1 MRQVVKTLFLLAIA
15 AAVFYTGAGVT
26 IMNYCCNKCSE
37 QTLFAME
44 HKCDAERHHVQ
55 TSDDCCSSPKSAC
68 NDHTTSDEKT
78 KHCSASR
85 LSIDLDSSMSRP
97 HVATP
102 FLWLSDAS
110 LFSVQLLPSHT
121 IEDDNE
127 DYIEMPPTS
136 PPRSYLSLI
145 RVLII

>member
-1 MRQVVKTLFLLAIA
+1 MKQFVRSLFLLAIA
-15 AAVFYTGAGVT
+15 AAVFFTGAGVT
-26 IMNYCCNKCSE
+26 VVSYCCNKCSE

-44 HKCDAERHHVQ
+44 HRCGSDKHHED
-55 TSDDCCSSPKSAC
+55 TNSCCSTHAGDAC
-68 NDHTTSDEKT
+68 QKHNNSEGS

-102 FLWLSDAS
+102 FVWLTDAS
-110 LFSVQLLPSHT
+110 LSTIQLLPSST
-121 IEDDNE
+121 IDTGYEE
-127 DYIEMPPTS
+127 HIEMPPTLL
-136 PPRSYLSLI
+136 PRSYLSLI